1 MSSPM
6 PTPISHD
13 RGRAFRWAGYLF
25 FVIALLSSLDW
36 LATIRRDYVMEH
48 HWPAASGTI
57 YNLSEQSREVETPSI
72 RNQRRY
78 MVYWAEFNVALD
90 LPPDRC
96 PGDIIL
102 LPQKQGCHGVARS
115 PASTSPGAA
124 FRWLGRHRVNSR
136 VTVHYDLQERKLW
149 IAGESVADL
158 YPWDKILT
166 TIVLLALSALLFFIA
181 RKLSLADAT
190 DGPGSDKDRSMV
202 ALDI

>member
-1 MSSPM
+1 MA
-6 PTPISHD
+6 TPIGQD
-13 RGRAFRWAGYLF
+13 RGRAFRWAGYLLLL
-25 FVIALLSSLDW
+25 VAVLSSLDW

-57 YNLSEQSREVETPSI
+57 YSLTEESREVEPPSV
-72 RNQRRY
+72 RQRRY
-78 MVYWAEFNVALD
+78 KVYWAEFNVALD

-96 PGDIIL
+96 PGDL
-102 LPQKQGCHGVARS
+102 MVLGSQQEECHGAARS
-115 PASTSPGAA
+115 PASKSPGAA
-124 FRWLGRHRVNSR
+124 FRWLGRHPVNSR

-158 YPWDKILT
+158 YPWDKILA
-166 TIVLLALSALLFFIA
+166 TIVLLALSAVLFFIA